1 VVNGKVVFT
10 LDGRESTLH
19 PVLGGPDSK
28 ELFVS
33 FRDGTTGSATY
44 PGGRFRYAAMPRN
57 GAVELDVNRAERPPC
72 AFSAFATCPLPP
84 EENALPVRIEAGEFD
99 PHR

>member
-1 VVNGKVVFT
+1 MVNGKVVFT

-44 PGGRFRYAAMPRN
+44 PGGRFLYAAMPRN
-57 GAVELDVNRAERPPC
+57 GVVELDFNRAGSPPC
-72 AFSAFATCPLPP
+72 AFTAFATCPLPP
-84 EENALPVRIEAGEFD
+84 KENALPDRIEAGELD